1 MSGPIRITTP
11 IGRMVQ
17 GGPILRDKL
26 DDDGNKVI
34 ENGQAVQEVFVAIA
48 IAKDNPDWGPFYA
61 ALYNV
66 ARAEFP
72 HLCDANQVITHPRFS
87 WKIQDGDGVDK
98 NGKSVAGKPGFAG
111 HWIVKLGTRFLPK
124 CYRASNLEPTA
135 VLTKEDAE
143 QVFKRGHYISARI
156 VVQGNGVKPSDS
168 NRVPGIY
175 LSPEILFWE
184 GFGEEIVSGEDPRE
198 AKKGAETA
206 YRPAGMSQ
214 APVGGVAGG
223 SAPAPGGLP
232 APGGAPAP
240 MPAPSGAAPAPGALP
255 APGGA
260 APAPSSLPAPGGLPA
275 PSSLPAPAP
284 AGPRYQMTAAAQG
297 ATREQLLAAGLG
309 WTDESL
315 IAQGLMVVVQ

>member
-17 GGPILRDKL
+17 GGPVLRDKL

-34 ENGQAVQEVFVAIA
+34 EDGQVVQEVFVAIA
-48 IAKDNPDWGPFYA
+48 IAKDNPDWNTFYA

-66 ARAEFP
+66 ARGAFP
-72 HLCDANQVITHPRFS
+72 HLLDANQVITHPRFS
-87 WKIQDGDGVDK
+87 FKIQDGDGVDK

-111 HWIVKLGTRFLPK
+111 HWIVKMGTRFLPK

-143 QVFKRGHYISARI
+143 QVFRRGHFISARV

-168 NRVPGIY
+168 NRVPGIFI
-175 LSPEILFWE
+175 SPEILFWE
-184 GFGEEIVSGEDPRE
+184 GFGPEIVSGEDPRE
-198 AKKGAETA
+198 AKKGTEGA
-206 YRPAGMSQ
+206 YRPAGMSD
-214 APVGGVAGG
+214 APVGGGAAGG
-223 SAPAPGGLP
+223 S
-232 APGGAPAP
+232 
-240 MPAPSGAAPAPGALP
+240 LP

-260 APAPSSLPAPGGLPA
+260 APAPSSLPAPGGAAPA
-275 PSSLPAPAP
+275 PSSLPAPGGAAP
-284 AGPRYQMTAAAQG
+284 APSSLPAPGGALPAPSSLPSPAPSGPRYQMTAAAQN

-315 IAQGLMVVVQ
+315 IAQGLMVIVQ